1 MHARRRIWLGIATLL
16 ALAAVHA
23 TPAQDANRATYL
35 VSYIEVAEPAV
46 ARVAD
51 ILRRMAQA
59 ARPESGA
66 SRYDVLQRTAS
77 PNQFAIVE
85 VWKNQQARTDHLG
98 QSPARAL
105 RAELDPLLVAPI
117 DERLYAIVVASE
129 PSPATAD
136 AVYAVAHI
144 DILGPTRPGVTPS
157 CRRSGRSAR
166 RRAGPREISVT
177 ILWSNRREPT
187 ISRWSKSGP
196 TRHPP
201 PTTRFPCSTGSSAPN
216 SAQCRVRLTIGAC
229 SGLCASR
236 APSQFP
242 HRIAGRRS
250 IGGVWL
256 APIGKIRTIACTG
269 IQSVCERVPLVRR
282 GAFA

>member
-144 DILGPTRPGVTPS
+144 DILGPNPA
-157 CRRSGRSAR
+157 GRDAFLPTLRAFSEAS
-166 RRAGPREISVT
+166 RRAAGNLGYDLVEQSSRTNHFEVVEVWANETSATNHEVSLLNREFRAKLGPVS
-177 ILWSNRREPT
+177 SSPYDRRL
-187 ISRWSKSGP
+187 
-196 TRHPP
+196 
-201 PTTRFPCSTGSSAPN
+201 F
-216 SAQCRVRLTIGAC
+216 
-229 SGLCASR
+229 R
-236 APSQFP
+236 AL
-242 HRIAGRRS
+242 R
-250 IGGVWL
+250 
-256 APIGKIRTIACTG
+256 
-269 IQSVCERVPLVRR
+269 
-282 GAFA
+282 